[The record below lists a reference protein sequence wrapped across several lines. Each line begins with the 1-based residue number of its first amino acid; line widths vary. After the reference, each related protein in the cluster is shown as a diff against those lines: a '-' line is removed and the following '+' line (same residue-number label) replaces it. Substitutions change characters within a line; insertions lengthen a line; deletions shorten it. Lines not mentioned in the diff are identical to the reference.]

1 MIGQTSGEYAIKWTP
16 ILNQA
21 KNYILKISLKFWMYE
36 NHMCELRSEELRWR
50 MIIRVT
56 HATFAVAKRKTEKKC
71 RLVRDSHP
79 WPLRD
84 RCSALPIKLTSQD
97 KSNLRY
103 YPIRNGN
110 IASVYYLLLFSFLS
124 FSMFFFCLFVL
135 SWFLYW
141 SSISLAYLYIHV
153 TFNNYSPK
161 AQLILLNNPR
171 H

>member
-36 NHMCELRSEELRWR
+36 NHMCELRSEESRWK

-56 HATFAVAKRKTEKKC
+56 HATFAVAKRKTEKKF

-124 FSMFFFCLFVL
+124 FSMFFFLLVCFV
-135 SWFLYW
+135 
-141 SSISLAYLYIHV
+141 SISLLVQYISSVPLY
-153 TFNNYSPK
+153 TRNTQ
-161 AQLILLNNPR
+161 QLLAEGSVNIVE
-171 H
+171 